1 MRKTGRKPRLFM
13 NNVNLVYKI
22 LIYNKLF
29 EFC

>member
-1 MRKTGRKPRLFM
+1 MRQGRKPRLFV
-13 NNVNLVYKI
+13 NNVNLIYKI